1 MVLEEKPKRNANL
14 AQTKTESIPADGEI
28 KKVKR
33 SVTVNPYRTELFKR
47 IIEGLNIR
55 KQKIV

>member
-1 MVLEEKPKRNANL
+1 VVQEEKPKRNAKL
-14 AQTKTESIPADGEI
+14 AQTKTEGISADCEV

-47 IIEGLNIR
+47 IIDGLNIR
-55 KQKIV
+55 K